1 MGRGRKLD
9 LNIGA
14 DFAKKTSGGFEDEW
28 NLVEGKKVLS
38 KKELIAPEKHFLLF
52 KFEKRKGK
60 PVTLIGPFHIKKDEA
75 NILLKKIKKSLGS
88 GGNYKEEFME
98 FQGDCKERL
107 RELFTKEG
115 FRFKS
120 GHGSS

>member
-1 MGRGRKLD
+1 MSRGKKLD

-14 DFAKKTSGGFEDEW
+14 SFEDEW
-28 NLVEGKKVLS
+28 NVVEGKKVLS
-38 KKELIAPEKHFLLF
+38 KKELLPAEKHFLVF

-75 NILLKKIKKSLGS
+75 NALLKKVKKSLGS
-88 GGNYKEEFME
+88 GGAYKDEFME

-115 FRFKS
+115 FRFKK
-120 GHGSS
+120 

>member
-1 MGRGRKLD
+1 MSRGKKLD

-14 DFAKKTSGGFEDEW
+14 SFEDEW
-28 NLVEGKKVLS
+28 NVVEGKKVLS
-38 KKELIAPEKHFLLF
+38 KKELLPAEKHFLVF

-75 NILLKKIKKSLGS
+75 NALLKKVKKSLGS
-88 GGNYKEEFME
+88 GGAYKDEFME

-107 RELFTKEG
+107 RELFIKEG
-115 FRFKS
+115 FRFKK
-120 GHGSS
+120 

>member
-1 MGRGRKLD
+1 MSRGKKLD
-9 LNIGA
+9 LSIGA
-14 DFAKKTSGGFEDEW
+14 GKGFEDEW
-28 NLVEGKKVLS
+28 NVIEGKKVLS
-38 KKELIAPEKHFLLF
+38 KKELYAPEKHFLFF

-75 NILLKKIKKSLGS
+75 SVLLKKIKKSLGS
-88 GGNYKEEFME
+88 GGAYKDEFME

-107 RELFTKEG
+107 RELFAKEG

-120 GHGSS
+120 GHGG